1 MSQLASGA
9 DGAAGASLPG
19 SDGIVLR
26 LQDVEVRYGPVPA
39 LREVTME
46 VRQGEIVCLLGGN
59 ASGKST
65 TMKAVMGAVRCARGS
80 VWYEGEEITAWP
92 TSRRVRSGIAIVP
105 EARRI
110 FPRLSVLENLMMGAF
125 TRRDRP
131 GIEGDLDHV
140 MGLFPRLR
148 ERRAQAGG
156 TLSGGEQQMLAM
168 ARALMARPRFLCMD
182 EPSMGLAPVLVEQ
195 QFETIQRLN
204 QTGITIFVVEQN
216 ATMALSI
223 AHRGYVLQSGR
234 VVLAGTAAR
243 LLENPQMKRAYLGM

>member
-1 MSQLASGA
+1 
-9 DGAAGASLPG
+9 
-19 SDGIVLR
+19 
-26 LQDVEVRYGPVPA
+26 
-39 LREVTME
+39 
-46 VRQGEIVCLLGGN
+46 
-59 ASGKST
+59 
-65 TMKAVMGAVRCARGS
+65 MKAVMGAVRCARGS

>member
-1 MSQLASGA
+1 MTEP
-9 DGAAGASLPG
+9 AAAEAGV
-19 SDGIVLR
+19 VLR

-39 LREVTME
+39 LRDVSME
-46 VRQGEIVCLLGGN
+46 VRRGEIVCLLGGN

-65 TMKAVMGAVRCARGS
+65 TMKTVIGSVRCSKGRI
-80 VWYEGEEITAWP
+80 WYEGEDITTWP
-92 TSRRVRSGIAIVP
+92 TSRRVMRGIAIVP

-125 TRRDRP
+125 TRKDRS
-131 GIEGDLDHV
+131 EVQDDLDHV
-140 MGLFPRLR
+140 MDLFPRLR
-148 ERRAQAGG
+148 ERRGQAGG

-168 ARALMARPRFLCMD
+168 ARALMSRPRFLCMD

-204 QTGITIFVVEQN
+204 RTGITIFVVEQN

-223 AHRGYVLQSGR
+223 ASRGYVLQSGR

>member
-1 MSQLASGA
+1 MSQ
-9 DGAAGASLPG
+9 AGAE
-19 SDGIVLR
+19 SDGVVLR
-26 LQDVEVRYGPVPA
+26 LQDVEVRYGPIPA
-39 LREVTME
+39 LRDVTME

-65 TMKAVMGAVRCARGS
+65 TMKTVIGSVRCARGS
-80 VWYEGEEITAWP
+80 VWYEGEDITSWS
-92 TSRRVRSGIAIVP
+92 TSRRVMRGIAIVP

-110 FPRLSVLENLMMGAF
+110 FPRLSVLENLRMGAF
-125 TRRDRP
+125 TRKDRP
-131 GIEGDLDHV
+131 GIESDLDHV

-148 ERRAQAGG
+148 ERRTQAGG

-168 ARALMARPRFLCMD
+168 ARALMSRPRFLCMD

-204 QTGITIFVVEQN
+204 RTGITIFMVEQN
-216 ATMALSI
+216 ASMALSI
-223 AHRGYVLQSGR
+223 ANRGYVLQSGR
-234 VVLAGTAAR
+234 VVLADTAAR

>member
-9 DGAAGASLPG
+9 DGAAGARLPG
-19 SDGIVLR
+19 SDGVVLR

-131 GIEGDLDHV
+131 EIEGDLDHV

>member
-1 MSQLASGA
+1 MSQSAAAVSRP
-9 DGAAGASLPG
+9 DGAL
-19 SDGIVLR
+19 LR
-26 LQDVEVRYGPVPA
+26 LEQLEVRYGPVPA
-39 LREVTME
+39 LREVTIE

-80 VWYEGEEITAWP
+80 IWYEGREITGWP
-92 TSRRVRSGIAIVP
+92 TSRRVRAGIAIVP

-110 FPRLSVLENLMMGAF
+110 FPRLSVLDNLMMGAF
-125 TRRDRP
+125 TRSDRA
-131 GIEGDLDHV
+131 GIESDLDHV
-140 MGLFPRLR
+140 MALFPRLR

-204 QTGITIFVVEQN
+204 QTGITVFVVEQN
-216 ATMALSI
+216 AAMALSI

-234 VVLAGTAAR
+234 VVLADTAAR